1 MIYLRYLNL
10 ILINNL
16 LDSNVWGNNET
27 EDKKVESNLAGVSV
41 RGVRPWAGFSI
52 LDQNRNCHPVQIKM
66 KTYPHIKSLKSKN
79 LALEK
84 T

>member
-27 EDKKVESNLAGVSV
+27 EDEKVEANLAGVSIW
-41 RGVRPWAGFSI
+41 GIRPWAGFSI
-52 LDQNRNCHPVQIKM
+52 LHQNRHCHPEQTNMI
-66 KTYPHIKSLKSKN
+66 YFHIQ
-79 LALEK
+79 
-84 T
+84 TV